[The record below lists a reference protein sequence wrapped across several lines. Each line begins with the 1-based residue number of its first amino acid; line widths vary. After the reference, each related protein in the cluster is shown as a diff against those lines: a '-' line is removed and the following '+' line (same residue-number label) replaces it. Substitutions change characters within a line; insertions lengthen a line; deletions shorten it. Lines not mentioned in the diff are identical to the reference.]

1 MNHYIIILIRMK
13 NYIMPHALSDI
24 KSLHVTYYGWHDLPQ
39 GLWIINE
46 YFNVIFRMTTL
57 LHEDTPGTNYSD
69 VLFCMKNFEGGVLF
83 SKSVFYP
90 YLVLQF
96 IFILRK
102 KDNQI
107 SFLHVYHHSSVLMM
121 WWIGAKWIA
130 GGSCKFLDLPQ
141 FARRLVLF
149 RCAVELK
156 VL

>member
-1 MNHYIIILIRMK
+1 
-13 NYIMPHALSDI
+13 
-24 KSLHVTYYGWHDLPQ
+24 
-39 GLWIINE
+39 
-46 YFNVIFRMTTL
+46 MTTL

-107 SFLHVYHHSSVLMM
+107 SFLHVYHHSSVLML

-130 GGSCKFLDLPQ
+130 GGSCKFLDLLQ